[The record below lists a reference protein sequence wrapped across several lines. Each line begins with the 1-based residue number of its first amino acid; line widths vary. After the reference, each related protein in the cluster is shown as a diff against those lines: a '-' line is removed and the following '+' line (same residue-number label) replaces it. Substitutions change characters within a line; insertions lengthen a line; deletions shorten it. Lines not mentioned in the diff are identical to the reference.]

1 VSVYRPKYKVGGKM
15 KTVKVWSYKFR
26 FGGQVVRESSKSQSK
41 TIAKEAE
48 RAHRRRLEEGYN
60 GIVRREKAQLFPTAS
75 KRWLDS
81 RLAHVAPKTA
91 DLYELAIDHL
101 KEHFGTLLL
110 SDISAADIGSY
121 QGKRRGAGAAGRT
134 VNLEVAVLRA
144 IMKKSKLWGAIS
156 DDVQFL
162 KERRDVGRAISPEQE
177 AVLLKVASEPRYRD
191 SALYPIVVLAL
202 NTAMRSQEIKTLR
215 WSQVDLVRR
224 SLTVGKSKTEGGS
237 GRLIPL
243 NQSAV
248 AMLVK
253 WASRTPEAN
262 AEHFIFPACE
272 NHKIDATRPI
282 ASFRTAWRNA
292 TKKAGLPGLRF
303 HDLRHTAITK
313 LAESMTS
320 EQTIMAIAGHVSR
333 RMLEHYSHIRM
344 DAKRTAV
351 EAISQPASLGSGAQ
365 NWAQS
370 QDSEKATV
378 PN

>member
-1 VSVYRPKYKVGGKM
+1 MSLYRRGD
-15 KTVKVWSYKFR
+15 VWWYKFR
-26 FGGQVVRESSKSQSK
+26 FAGQVIRESSKSESK
-41 TIAKEAE
+41 TVAKEAE
-48 RAHRRRLEEGYN
+48 RARRRQLEDGYN
-60 GIVRREKAQLFPTAS
+60 GIVRREKAQTFPIAA

-81 RLAHVAPKTA
+81 RLTHVAPKTA

-101 KEHFGTLLL
+101 KKHFGGLLL
-110 SDISAADIGSY
+110 SDISAADIASY
-121 QGKRRGAGAAGRT
+121 QGKRTGKGAAGRT

-144 IMKKSKLWGAIS
+144 IMRKSKLWGAIS
-156 DDVQFL
+156 EDVQFL
-162 KERRDVGRAISPEQE
+162 KERRDVGRALSPEQE
-177 AVLLKVASEPRYRD
+177 ASLLRKCGCSD
-191 SALYPIVVLAL
+191 SPLYPIVVLGL

-215 WSQVDLVRR
+215 WSQVDLIHK
-224 SLTVGKSKTEGGS
+224 SLIVGKSKTEGGS

-248 AMLVK
+248 AVLVK

-262 AEHFIFPACE
+262 PEHYVFPACE
-272 NHKIDATRPI
+272 HHHVDPHRPI
-282 ASFRTAWRNA
+282 TSFRTAWRNA
-292 TKKAGLPGLRF
+292 TKATGLPGLRF

-313 LAESMTS
+313 LAESLAS

-344 DAKRTAV
+344 EAKRAAV
-351 EAISQPASLGSGAQ
+351 EAISQPVSEGSGAQ

-370 QDSEKATV
+370 PHSEKTAA